1 MAMLTKPIT
10 EKVMAPIDSMRSY
23 RDDKITKY
31 EEEADKGVMPPNI
44 DKDIKKMQKIK
55 DFAEKIPP
63 LLRTIENTILAIE
76 TAKRIA
82 EAARDAGIIGSALV
96 PPAAAAG
103 VLQNKIIEKVKEE
116 LSAAKAELP
125 FVKILIDELKK
136 TAFAIILA
144 LLAIKLTAAKKGGGS
159 GDESLDD
166 IQDDLDSAME
176 EANVDGD
183 GEDLLGGTGVERIT
197 RTTTV
202 SGTTTSGGVGGGSSG
217 GGGSGGGGGGY

>member
-10 EKVMAPIDSMRSY
+10 DKVMEPLDSMRGY
-23 RDDKITKY
+23 RDEKITKY
-31 EEEADKGVMPPNI
+31 EEEADKGNMPPNI
-44 DKDIKKMQKIK
+44 NKDIKKMEKIK
-55 DFAEKIPP
+55 KFADKIPP

-103 VLQNKIIEKVKEE
+103 VLQGKLIEKVKEE

-136 TAFAIILA
+136 TAFAILLA
-144 LLAIKLTAAKKGGGS
+144 LLAIKLTAAKKGGSTG
-159 GDESLDD
+159 GESIDD

-176 EANVDGD
+176 EANVD
-183 GEDLLGGTGVERIT
+183 EEVELGGTGVERIT
-197 RTTTV
+197 VTTTS
-202 SGTTTSGGVGGGSSG
+202 SGTTTSGGVGGGS
-217 GGGSGGGGGGY
+217 GGGGGGY